1 MIKRHLDHVKALC
14 GTKRGCYLLV
24 NPVREAP
31 AAMRVG
37 VSVSC
42 VDEAVLQRTADVMS

>member
-1 MIKRHLDHVKALC
+1 MILKQKEEQ
-14 GTKRGCYLLV
+14 LLV

-37 VSVSC
+37 ISVAG
-42 VDEAVLQRTADVMS
+42 VYEAVLEWAADVMS